1 MPLFRIQRRLVRF
14 VMPML
19 AAAALLLVL
28 VTLTSWA
35 ANTIVWQPA
44 SAGLPAGGVIRD
56 VAFGDVNNDG
66 QPDLIAVG
74 TNGVV
79 VYQGNGA
86 GVWNGVGFS
95 NGLPVAGQYGH
106 VVVGD
111 FNEDGKWDIV
121 ASQGISPGPL
131 SAWTGDGAGNW
142 TACSV

>member
-44 SAGLPAGGVIRD
+44 SAGLPASGVIRD

-86 GVWNGVGFS
+86 QSTANLIVFIGAEPSGGGVMFDVF
-95 NGLPVAGQYGH
+95 LPLIT
-106 VVVGD
+106 
-111 FNEDGKWDIV
+111 K
-121 ASQGISPGPL
+121 
-131 SAWTGDGAGNW
+131 NW
-142 TACSV
+142 